1 MGRPRQFD
9 VDTAVESALEIFW
22 KHGYATTTPAELVD
36 AIGVGKGSF
45 YNAFESKH
53 GIFERALQRYGD
65 DRVSGLAVSLS
76 GSGSIRQRITRYLAR
91 LGSPEQ
97 SALLRRGC
105 FAANTAA
112 ELGGRDPATTK
123 IVRDTFQRMER
134 VLGATLG
141 EAQEQ
146 GELARTLDTK
156 AVATLFLAALVG
168 MTVIARVDE
177 PTPYTK
183 RIARAFA
190 ALL

>member
-1 MGRPRQFD
+1 M
-9 VDTAVESALEIFW
+9 EHFW
-22 KHGYATTTPAELVD
+22 KHGYAATTPAELLD

-53 GIFERALQRYGD
+53 QIFERALQRYGD
-65 DRVSGLAVSLS
+65 DRVSGLALSLS
-76 GSGSIRQRITRYLAR
+76 GSGSIRERIKRYLGR

-97 SALLRRGC
+97 AALVRRGC

-112 ELGGRDPATTK
+112 ELGGRDPTSTK

-134 VLGATLG
+134 VLEATLA

-146 GELARTLDTK
+146 GELARSLDTK
-156 AVATLFLAALVG
+156 ALATLLLAALVG
-168 MTVIARVDE
+168 ITVIARVDE
-177 PTPYTK
+177 PSTRIK